1 MERLDDAMEC
11 YTKSIESNND
21 YLLGHMGKGSVLSKQ
36 GKDREALECWHEVF
50 RINQI
55 NPNER
60 SNLNNH
66 EREWL
71 DEVLLSRNELLQK
84 FAELNEQVAAAEN
97 AGVSIDENDLSD
109 ITTSVQ
115 NYIKETNADMV
126 SSEN

>member
-21 YLLGHMGKGSVLSKQ
+21 YLLGHLGKGSVLSKQ

-60 SNLNNH
+60 ANLN
-66 EREWL
+66 
-71 DEVLLSRNELLQK
+71 K
-84 FAELNEQVAAAEN
+84 
-97 AGVSIDENDLSD
+97 DEN
-109 ITTSVQ
+109 
-115 NYIKETNADMV
+115 E
-126 SSEN
+126 

>member
-1 MERLDDAMEC
+1 MGRLDHAIEC

-21 YLLGHMGKGSVLSKQ
+21 YLLGHMGNGSVLSKQ

-50 RINQI
+50 RIHQI

-60 SNLNNH
+60 SNLNND

-71 DEVLLSRNELLQK
+71 DKVLLSRNELLQK

-97 AGVSIDENDLSD
+97 A
-109 ITTSVQ
+109 
-115 NYIKETNADMV
+115 
-126 SSEN
+126 

>member
-1 MERLDDAMEC
+1 M
-11 YTKSIESNND
+11 
-21 YLLGHMGKGSVLSKQ
+21 
-36 GKDREALECWHEVF
+36 ECWHEVF
-50 RINQI
+50 RIDQI

-60 SNLNNH
+60 SNLNKD

-84 FAELNEQVAAAEN
+84 FAELNEQVAAAEI
-97 AGVSIDENDLSD
+97 AGVSIDKKELSY

-126 SSEN
+126 SSDEN